1 MAERKSLKTI
11 VIGALIVIM
20 AVGLSVGAT
29 LFFLSGSKAGDA
41 APVAAEEGSG
51 ANANA
56 APALYYQFEK
66 PFITTV
72 AQEGKSRYLQ
82 VFVALVA
89 RDPASEAALGTHS
102 PLLRSR
108 LLTLFGSGDF
118 LTLQSEEGRQALKS
132 EALILVNEVLKAEGA
147 PPIKRVLFTNFVLQ

>member
-1 MAERKSLKTI
+1 MAERKSLKTK
-11 VIGALIVIM
+11 VIGILVVIM

-29 LFFLSGSKAGDA
+29 LFFLSGTEARDA
-41 APVAAEEGSG
+41 SPVAAEGESG
-51 ANANA
+51 ASSDS
-56 APALYYQFEK
+56 APALYYRFEK

-89 RDPASEAALGTHS
+89 RDATSEAALGTHS

-108 LLTLFGSGDF
+108 LLTLFGSGNF

-132 EALILVNEVLKAEGA
+132 EALILVNEVLEAEGA
-147 PPIKRVLFTNFVLQ
+147 PPIERVLFTNFVLQ